1 MGTRKKPVYRLV
13 VADESKPLQGRDIEI
28 LGLYNPRQEPSLF
41 DFKKDR
47 VTEWLSKG
55 AQPTESVRKLLGHVG
70 VLPPLKFAPKP
81 KKAETAEAAPT
92 EAAAPAPAAE
102 SAKESPKA
110 PESAPES
117 TPESAPEAPKES

>member
-13 VADESKPLQGRDIEI
+13 VADESSPQQGRDIEI
-28 LGLYNPRQEPSLF
+28 LGLYDPRQEPSLF
-41 DFKKDR
+41 NFKKDR

-81 KKAETAEAAPT
+81 KKAVEVAEKPA
-92 EAAAPAPAAE
+92 EAPAPA
-102 SAKESPKA
+102 
-110 PESAPES
+110 
-117 TPESAPEAPKES
+117 PESAPEAPSETKKES